1 MEKNKKKLI
10 IWISVLAVVAI
21 LVVLDVFFNRAASVK
36 LVASIFLP
44 GIVAPKGSSISDG
57 LQSIAIIPDI
67 WIIVLAIYGIGS
79 SLKPKT
85 KHSAV

>member
-1 MEKNKKKLI
+1 MEKNKKRLI

-21 LVVLDVFFNRAASVK
+21 LAVLDIFLNDSASIK

-44 GIVAPKGSSISDG
+44 GIVAPEGSSVSDG

>member
-1 MEKNKKKLI
+1 MGKNKKLI
-10 IWISVLAVVAI
+10 VWISVLAVVAI
-21 LVVLDVFFNRAASVK
+21 LVLLDVFLNGAGSLK
-36 LVASIFLP
+36 LIASIFLP
-44 GIVAPKGSSISDG
+44 GFVAPVGSSISDG
-57 LQSIAIIPDI
+57 LQWIAIIPDI